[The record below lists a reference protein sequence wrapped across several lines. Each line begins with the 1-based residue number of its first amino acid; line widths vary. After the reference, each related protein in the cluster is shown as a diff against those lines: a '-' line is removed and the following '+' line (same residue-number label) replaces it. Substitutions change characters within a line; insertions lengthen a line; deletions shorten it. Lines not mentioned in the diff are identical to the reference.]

1 MKNIIKTSAAVAALA
16 LATPVFSAEGG
27 FFVEPMVTYEM
38 GDGDVNYPG
47 PVNGVNADVDG
58 FGAGLRL
65 GGHLGDWLFLA
76 ADGRFSFPSYDIAG
90 LGDVDAEAWNVG
102 ATLGA
107 QMPWLVGLRAWGT
120 WVFAGEL
127 DPDAQG
133 LVDANFKGG
142 TGWRAGVGLKLAFA
156 SLNVEY
162 QDLTYD
168 EAEINSGIFAGQSLA
183 GVEQDQQSWVWSISF
198 PLSM

>member
-1 MKNIIKTSAAVAALA
+1 MKNIIKTSAALVALA
-16 LATPVFSAEGG
+16 IASPVFAAEGG

-47 PVNGVNADVDG
+47 PINGVNADVDG
-58 FGAGLRL
+58 IGAGLRL
-65 GGHLGDWLFLA
+65 GGHVGDWLFLA
-76 ADGRFSFPSYDIAG
+76 ADGRFSFPSYDIG
-90 LGDVDAEAWNVG
+90 SLGDVDAEAWSVG